1 VRKYLS
7 SGFQRRIMK
16 AKINEGSGLTSAMT
30 EKELD
35 IRQPIKAQEKKEGEE
50 EHPEHISD

>member
-1 VRKYLS
+1 
-7 SGFQRRIMK
+7 MK